1 MMQKVFDFLKMLRTL
16 DKNAEAATKEL
27 LPGLEITH
35 QECSF
40 DPASPWYDSEF
51 KYLGEVFTL
60 RYLVTDKGINNCCIL
75 ELIHDGKCIDL
86 PCEADSDIKKFII
99 DNFLY
104 KYQECIEI
112 ALGEIFFWTGT
123 ESTQS
128 ADSFTVKGTV
138 GNDTVGRFNLEIHV
152 RPENETVHFDIYDGG
167 TLATTCST
175 DIPLGA
181 DGRQLYTAVKEAVDK
196 LMTDKPII
204 PREYARLAVE
214 KIFDFCSGDDERDTL
229 CNRMGNQFVKK
240 YLPQGSLNATGHYID
255 NEDHGARVMVFEV
268 IDCGVPYTIK
278 FKQYADKTVTL
289 SSSVIA
295 NRHNCIGYAVS
306 SFDNFATFLSD
317 VVAGVSPRTK
327 QFYLDAYSKRMDEC
341 AKIAKQEGEEDTFA
355 VFNDIAQ
362 PDEVI
367 GYYLETYGDEAVERM
382 KENFCIDSGYKEAT
396 ALDHAIYGMLC
407 EVAKAET
414 PKPTEYCPFCSGSK
428 VQADFSESYMMR
440 GDAPNIM
447 VVYAPSGVA
456 LAKFTINS
464 CPVCKKD
471 LSK

>member
-40 DPASPWYDSEF
+40 DPSAPWYDCEF

-60 RYLVTDKGINNCCIL
+60 RYLVTDKGTDNGCIL

-104 KYQECIEI
+104 KYQESIEI
-112 ALGEIFFWTGT
+112 ALGEIFFWIKT
-123 ESTQS
+123 EVG
-128 ADSFTVKGTV
+128 DSNEEFEVKGTI
-138 GNDTVGRFNLEIHV
+138 GDDTVGRFDIV
-152 RPENETVHFDIYDGG
+152 FYVHPTSNSCSFDIYDGG
-167 TLATTCST
+167 TLVTTCST

-181 DGRQLYTAVKEAVDK
+181 GDRQLYTAVKEAVDK
-196 LMTDKPII
+196 LMADNPIT
-204 PREYARLAVE
+204 PGEYARLAIE
-214 KIFDFCSGDDERDTL
+214 KIFDFTIGDERDDMVRRISREFVERYIKGGTL
-229 CNRMGNQFVKK
+229 G
-240 YLPQGSLNATGHYID
+240 GTSHYID
-255 NEDHGARVMVFEV
+255 TNDCDAKVFALEV
-268 IDCGVPYTIK
+268 TLNGNPFIVK
-278 FKQYADKTVTL
+278 FKRYDLGSVA
-289 SSSVIA
+289 VIA
-295 NRHNCIGYAVS
+295 RTGTISAPGATPYVVPKLPKLDEYLTKVVS
-306 SFDNFATFLSD
+306 GLVKRPKELYVGAFN
-317 VVAGVSPRTK
+317 
-327 QFYLDAYSKRMDEC
+327 KRMDEC
-341 AKIAKQEGEEDTFA
+341 AEIAKKEGEEDSFA
-355 VFNDIAQ
+355 VFNDIAR
-362 PDEVI
+362 PDEIV
-367 GYYLETYGDEAVERM
+367 GYYLATYGNEAFAKW
-382 KENFCIDSGYKEAT
+382 KENTKGGECTETMD
-396 ALDHAIYGMLC
+396 AIYAMFLDLPC
-407 EVAKAET
+407 QVTKKA
-414 PKPTEYCPFCSGSK
+414 PCPFCSGGK

>member
-16 DKNAEAATKEL
+16 DKNAYNATKEL

-40 DPASPWYDSEF
+40 GPASPWYDCEF

-60 RYLVTDKGINNCCIL
+60 RYLVTDKDINNCCIL
-75 ELIHDGKCIDL
+75 ELIHDGNCIDI
-86 PCEADSDIKKFII
+86 PCDADGDIKKFII
-99 DNFLY
+99 DTFFDRF
-104 KYQECIEI
+104 QERIEMV
-112 ALGEIFFWTGT
+112 LGEIFFWTAT
-123 ESTQS
+123 EATEG
-128 ADSFTVKGTV
+128 DKNFTVKGTV
-138 GNDTVGRFNLEIHV
+138 GDDAVGRFDLVVHV
-152 RPENETVHFDIYDGG
+152 HPEKEVAQYDIYDSG
-167 TLATTCST
+167 TVVKSCLT

-181 DGRQLYTAVKEAVDK
+181 GDRQLYTAVKEAVDE

-214 KIFDFCSGDDERDTL
+214 KIFDFCSDDDERDAL
-229 CNRMGNQFVKK
+229 SNRMGNQFVKK
-240 YLPQGSLNATGHYID
+240 YLPQGSLSATGHYID
-255 NEDHGARVMVFEV
+255 KYDHDARVMVFEV

-278 FKQYADKTVTL
+278 FKQYADNAVAL
-289 SSSVIA
+289 SLSVIA

-306 SFDNFATFLSD
+306 SFDNFATFLGD
-317 VVAGVSPRTK
+317 VVAGASPRTK
-327 QFYLDAYSKRMDEC
+327 QFYLDAYNKRMTEC
-341 AKIAKQEGEEDTFA
+341 AEIAKKEGEEDIFT

-382 KENFCIDSGYKEAT
+382 KENFCIDSGYKVAT

-414 PKPTEYCPFCSGSK
+414 PKPTEYCPFCSGGK
-428 VQADFSESYMMR
+428 AQADFSESYMMR